1 MDIDPDPNP
10 NLHPETLV
18 EWHEWGPAPFE
29 EARATDRPVLLSLST
44 PWCEWC
50 ATMDREAF
58 SNPAVAAN
66 IHDDFVPIRVDADRN
81 PRIRDRYTMGG
92 FPSTVFLTPGGELI
106 SGATYMSVE
115 NLRSVLERVRESW
128 TERDDT
134 GRVPRALNNTA
145 TPHGDLDERIEANMT
160 GQLQAAYDE
169 EFGGWGDGAKFPLP
183 QTVEFALKRDRDRA
197 LRTLEAIATHLYDT
211 YDGGFFR
218 YAGTRD
224 WGDLHREK
232 VLDTNAAICRAFS
245 IAYLYTGEE
254 TYRDPARGTIDYL
267 TTTLWTGDG
276 FAGSQAASDY
286 YTLEPT
292 EREGSDPPFIDE
304 TIFADRTS
312 LAIDALC
319 QFYAVTDHEDTR
331 RYAERALSHVL
342 KTLVDD
348 GEVYHYDWNG
358 NERGDDSERRQEQ
371 DPQGLLIDQTRVLGA
386 LTTAAQVLD
395 PKYIEPARAI
405 ADWTIEHRRDR
416 DGIFLDGPTTGPA
429 LLDRPLKPLDTTAE
443 LADALVDLALLTGD
457 ETYREIARTALEAF
471 AGARDRMGIEV
482 AGYATAVSRIVD
494 MPLVIE
500 VADDPGSDL
509 HRAALRVA
517 DHEKVVVL
525 TGESDGTAIVVTDGE
540 RSESV
545 TTPDALVSLIER
557 E

>member
-1 MDIDPDPNP
+1 MDDTVPDT
-10 NLHPETLV
+10 HPETLV

-29 EARATDRPVLLSLST
+29 EARAADRPVLLSLST

-58 SNPAVAAN
+58 SNPTVAAN
-66 IHDDFVPIRVDADRN
+66 IHDDFVPIRVDADRR

-92 FPSTVFLTPGGELI
+92 FPSTVFLTPEGKVI
-106 SGATYMSVE
+106 SGATYMSTE
-115 NLRSVLERVRESW
+115 TLRSVLERVRESW
-128 TERDDT
+128 SESDNA
-134 GRVPRALNNTA
+134 GRIPRALRDA
-145 TPHGDLDERIEANMT
+145 AMPRGESDDRIEENMA
-160 GQLQAAYDE
+160 GQTQAAYDE

-224 WGDLHREK
+224 WGDPHREK
-232 VLDTNAAICRAFS
+232 VLDTNAAVCRAFS
-245 IAYLYTGEE
+245 TAYLYTGEE

-267 TTTLWTGDG
+267 TTTLWTGDA

-292 EREGSDPPFIDE
+292 ERESTDPPHVDE
-304 TIFADRTS
+304 TVFADRNS
-312 LAIDALC
+312 LASDALC
-319 QFYAVTDHEDTR
+319 RFYAVTDDEDAR
-331 RYAERALSHVL
+331 RYAERALSYVL
-342 KTLVDD
+342 ETLVDE
-348 GEVYHYDWNG
+348 GEVSHYQRD
-358 NERGDDSERRQEQ
+358 ESESKKEKEEDREQ
-371 DPQGLLIDQTRVLGA
+371 RGLLIDQTRVLGA

-395 PKYIEPARAI
+395 RKYVKPARTI
-405 ADWTIEHRRDR
+405 ADWTIEHRWDEQDR
-416 DGIFLDGPTTGPA
+416 AFLDGPTTGPA

-443 LADALVDLALLTGD
+443 LADALIDLAILTGD
-457 ETYREIARTALEAF
+457 ETYRETAQTALEAF
-471 AGARDRMGIEV
+471 AGARDRMGVEV
-482 AGYATAVSRIVD
+482 AGYASAVSRLVTK
-494 MPLVIE
+494 PLVIE
-500 VADDPGSDL
+500 VADNPGSDL

-525 TGESDGTAIVVTDGE
+525 TDESDGTATVITDGE

-545 TTPDALVSLIER
+545 TTPDALVSVIE
-557 E
+557 